1 MSVAKLNESRINR
14 RSGWG
19 EWREREQAGWD
30 KHSRQAKEQDR
41 QTDRQTQHRER
52 DRENVMS
59 MYVKVRLWQPV

>member
-1 MSVAKLNESRINR
+1 MRVGSI
-14 RSGWG
+14 G
-19 EWREREQAGWD
+19 EVGGENGEREKEQAGWD